1 LKNTEC
7 RADAPGKDAHAVLQR
22 SGTSLGV
29 SAALEALLC
38 PSTLGLGGGLN
49 WEERAS
55 LLGVLG
61 ALSSRLGTSLLFGP
75 RRPWGPAFVHLPLAE
90 REAML
95 LQISKSPMVGF
106 LRYSPVALRC
116 TTF

>member
-1 LKNTEC
+1 M
-7 RADAPGKDAHAVLQR
+7 LQR

-38 PSTLGLGGGLN
+38 PATPEKGAGLN

-61 ALSSRLGTSLLFGP
+61 ALSSRIGTSLLFGP
-75 RRPWGPAFVHLPLAE
+75 RMPWGPAFVDLSLTE

-95 LQISKSPMVGF
+95 LQISKSPMVG
-106 LRYSPVALRC
+106 LYGYTPC
-116 TTF
+116 